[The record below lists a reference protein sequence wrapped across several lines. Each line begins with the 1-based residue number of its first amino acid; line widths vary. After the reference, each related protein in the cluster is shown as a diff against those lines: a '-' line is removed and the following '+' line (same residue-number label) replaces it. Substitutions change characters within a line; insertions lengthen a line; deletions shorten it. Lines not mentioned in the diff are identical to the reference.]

1 MKTLSPVQIE
11 TYCSLSLAMWWT
23 WVWLTDCMAASSQC
37 KAQWMRIPRW
47 PHFCSMP
54 QDSYVGC
61 VPYALL
67 WLEGKTCMLE
77 HLLSLP
83 IFEFHCCA
91 LLTQLIPSLSLVIG
105 FLHWDMGC
113 IFHRVGYIFLPKS
126 AFSLVSWTWLSKDV
140 NHPLPLLLRS
150 RGVECFSGS
159 QLVCDKSYTKPDQ
172 AISPE
177 QHSSP
182 ARNLAAFTSF

>member
-23 WVWLTDCMAASSQC
+23 WVWLTDCMAASSRC

-77 HLLSLP
+77 HLLSFAYLW
-83 IFEFHCCA
+83 ISLLCA
-91 LLTQLIPSLSLVIG
+91 THFPLSLVFYIETWVAFFIG
-105 FLHWDMGC
+105 WDTYSCQSLLSHWCHELDCLKTWIIHFLFCWDPE
-113 IFHRVGYIFLPKS
+113 VSS
-126 AFSLVSWTWLSKDV
+126 ASLAVS
-140 NHPLPLLLRS
+140 
-150 RGVECFSGS
+150 
-159 QLVCDKSYTKPDQ
+159 
-172 AISPE
+172 
-177 QHSSP
+177 
-182 ARNLAAFTSF
+182 